1 MKKIKIGGVEYAT
14 KLGLRFLEN
23 VTKGE
28 EISLT
33 EVFQK
38 FESDT
43 LLFLPKLIWHSI
55 NTANQSAGKEPIS
68 LDLVYDHLDAVG
80 IQAEEI
86 KTFIQDFAESIKV
99 HIPQEENVG
108 KPKKAASKT

>member
-1 MKKIKIGGVEYAT
+1 MKKIKIGGVEYTT

-28 EISLT
+28 EITLA

-43 LLFLPKLIWHSI
+43 LLFLPKLIWYSI
-55 NTANQSAGKEPIS
+55 NTANQSAGKDPIA

-80 IQAEEI
+80 IQSPEI
-86 KTFIQDFAESIKV
+86 VAFIQDFAESIKI

-108 KPKKAASKT
+108 KPKKATSKT

>member
-1 MKKIKIGGVEYAT
+1 MKKIKIGGIEYST

-28 EISLT
+28 EISLA
-33 EVFQK
+33 EVFKK
-38 FESDT
+38 FESET
-43 LLFLPKLIWHSI
+43 LLFLPKLLWYSV
-55 NTANQSAGKEPIS
+55 NTANQSAGKEPIE

-80 IQAEEI
+80 IQSEEI

-99 HIPQEENVG
+99 HIPQEETVG
-108 KPKKAASKT
+108 KPKKTAKQT